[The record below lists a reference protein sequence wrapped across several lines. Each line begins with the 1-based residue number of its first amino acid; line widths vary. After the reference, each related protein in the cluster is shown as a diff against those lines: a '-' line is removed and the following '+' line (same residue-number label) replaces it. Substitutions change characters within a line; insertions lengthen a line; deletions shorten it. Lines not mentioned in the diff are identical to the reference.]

1 MPLKVNESRN
11 KWCGGNPTLLFYSL
25 ISKLTEKILREKMS
39 IDIIYWEEL
48 FDRSAG
54 HKNVIYRDLL
64 ILRLIEYVML
74 RKNFL

>member
-1 MPLKVNESRN
+1 
-11 KWCGGNPTLLFYSL
+11 
-25 ISKLTEKILREKMS
+25 MS

-74 RKNFL
+74 RKKFL